1 MKIELMDVLIM
12 LAVILVLQVL
22 AMFLIWLER
31 RLLGLWQD
39 RLGPNRVGPAGLLQP
54 VADMIKI
61 FFKED
66 WTPDFVDKKVFV
78 LAPGIVVFT
87 TLLSFAIIPFAPGVL
102 IADMNIGIL
111 FFLAMSSLGAYSI
124 ILGGWASNNKYAL
137 LGAMRGASQMITYEV
152 FMGLSILGVVMLSGS
167 FSLKS
172 IVLAQQDGWFI
183 IPQFVGFVVFL
194 VAGIAETH
202 RLPFDIPEAESEL
215 IAGYHGEYSSM
226 KFGLFF
232 LGEYLGI
239 TLVSSLIVTLFF
251 GGWLGPEFLPPIIW
265 FVLKTMVFLLFFI
278 LLRAALP
285 RPRYDQLLS
294 YGWKILLPL
303 TLINLMVTGA
313 LGLYFDKM

>member
-1 MKIELMDVLIM
+1 
-12 LAVILVLQVL
+12 
-22 AMFLIWLER
+22 
-31 RLLGLWQD
+31 
-39 RLGPNRVGPAGLLQP
+39 
-54 VADMIKI
+54 
-61 FFKED
+61 
-66 WTPDFVDKKVFV
+66 
-78 LAPGIVVFT
+78 
-87 TLLSFAIIPFAPGVL
+87 
-102 IADMNIGIL
+102 
-111 FFLAMSSLGAYSI
+111 MSSLGAYSI

-194 VAGIAETH
+194 IAGIAETH

-215 IAGYHGEYSSM
+215 VAGFHGEYSSM

-239 TLVSSLIVTLFF
+239 TLVSALIVTLFF
-251 GGWLGPEFLPPIIW
+251 GGWLGPDFLPPILW
-265 FVLKTMVFLLFFI
+265 FALKTMVFLLFFI

-294 YGWKILLPL
+294 YGWKILLPI
-303 TLINLMVTGA
+303 TLLNLMVTGA

>member
-1 MKIELMDVLIM
+1 MVEFTDILI
-12 LAVILVLQVL
+12 ILLIITALQVM

-31 RLLGLWQD
+31 RVLGLWQD

-66 WTPDFVDKKVFV
+66 WVPSFADKKIFI
-78 LAPGIVVFT
+78 LAPAIIVTT
-87 TLLSFAIIPFAPGVL
+87 TLLSFAIIPFAPGII
-102 IADMNIGIL
+102 IADFNIGIL
-111 FFLAMSSLGAYSI
+111 FFLAMSSLGAYSL
-124 ILGGWASNNKYAL
+124 ILGGWASNNKFAL

-167 FSLKS
+167 FNLNS
-172 IVLAQQDGWFI
+172 IVLAQQETWFVF
-183 IPQFVGFVVFL
+183 PQFVGFVIFL
-194 VAGIAETH
+194 IAGIAETH
-202 RLPFDIPEAESEL
+202 RLPFDIPESESEL
-215 IAGYHGEYSSM
+215 VAGYHAEYSSM

-239 TLVSSLIVTLFF
+239 TLVSVLIVTLFF
-251 GGWLGPEFLPPIIW
+251 GGWLGPDFLPPVVW
-265 FVLKTMVFLLFFI
+265 LVLKTFVFLLFFI

-285 RPRYDQLLS
+285 RPRYDQLLA

-303 TLINLMVTGA
+303 TLINIMVTGA
-313 LGLYFDKM
+313 LVLYLDNA

>member
-1 MKIELMDVLIM
+1 MKVEFSDILIVLLI
-12 LAVILVLQVL
+12 ITVLQVL

-31 RLLGLWQD
+31 RVLGLWQD

-66 WTPDFVDKKVFV
+66 WVPPFADKGIFII
-78 LAPGIVVFT
+78 APGIIVTT
-87 TLLSFAIIPFAPGVL
+87 TLLSFAIIPFAPGII
-102 IADMNIGIL
+102 IADLSIGIL
-111 FFLAMSSLGAYSI
+111 FFLALSSLGAYSL
-124 ILGGWASNNKYAL
+124 ILGGWASNNKFAL

-167 FSLKS
+167 FSLKT
-172 IVLAQQDGWFI
+172 IVLAQQEMWFVV
-183 IPQFVGFVVFL
+183 PQFVGFVIFL
-194 VAGIAETH
+194 IAGIAETH
-202 RLPFDIPEAESEL
+202 RLPFDVPEAESEL
-215 IAGYHGEYSSM
+215 VAGYHVEYSSM

-239 TLVSSLIVTLFF
+239 TLVSVLIVTLFF
-251 GGWLGPEFLPPIIW
+251 GGWLGPDFLPPVVW
-265 FVLKTMVFLLFFI
+265 LTLKTFVFLLFFI

-285 RPRYDQLLS
+285 RPRYDQLLA

-313 LGLYFDKM
+313 LVLYLDNV